1 MTNST
6 LLNSIQ
12 VVCRSLRPP
21 PQKNRPIVLCVNKQ
35 HPLLSL
41 TIIKIKNHRL
51 SEYFAGCGRALERK
65 DRARFS
71 VHTSSGNSTGPWL
84 PPPSSGKVA
93 RPTAGERREQLV
105 KSRADGVS
113 AQTFGAPSPPKHTF
127 QAQFMPEI
135 TKRENHVSPH

>member
-1 MTNST
+1 MTSST
-6 LLNSIQ
+6 LLNSIH
-12 VVCRSLRPP
+12 VVCRSPRPAP
-21 PQKNRPIVLCVNKQ
+21 HQKNRPIVLCVNKQ

-41 TIIKIKNHRL
+41 TITKIKNHRL
-51 SEYFAGCGRALERK
+51 SECFAGCCRALGRK

-113 AQTFGAPSPPKHTF
+113 AQTFRAPSPLKHTF
-127 QAQFMPEI
+127 QAQFI
-135 TKRENHVSPH
+135 RNNKRENHVSPH